1 MAGDQV
7 QLTDPKG
14 RMHQI
19 VLQAGGTF
27 HTHRG
32 ALRHDDLIG
41 APEGSVVIAAG
52 GTAYVALRPL
62 LADYTLAMKRGAAII
77 YPKDAAHIL
86 AYADIFPGARV
97 LEAGAGSGALSAWML
112 RAIGPEGRLVSFERR
127 PDFAEIARANV
138 TRYFGA
144 APSWWTLVTAD
155 LSAKAAVDLIRNGPS
170 LRSTH
175 PALLRAAE
183 TVSEPLR
190 AVTVPEPLRAAE
202 AAAEPSARAG
212 ASAGPV
218 EGAMFDRVI
227 LDMLSPWDCV
237 ADVATALIPGGLLCC
252 YVATTTQLSRVTEE
266 IRLHG
271 GFFEPAAWETLMR
284 GWHLDGLAVRPEHR
298 MIGHTAFL
306 VTARRLADGVSAP
319 PRRRRPSKG
328 AHADDS
334 VAVLASGADLQPGL
348 AAGGLPVPAEAPVP
362 PDSWEASL

>member
-1 MAGDQV
+1 VAGDQV

-19 VLQAGGTF
+19 VLQPGGTF

-32 ALRHDDLIG
+32 SLSHDDLIG
-41 APEGSVVIAAG
+41 SPEGSVVIAAG
-52 GTAYVALRPL
+52 GTGYVALRPL

-77 YPKDAAHIL
+77 YPKDAASIL

-112 RAIGPEGRLVSFERR
+112 RAIGPAGLLVSFERR

-144 APSWWTLVTAD
+144 EPAWWTLVAAD
-155 LSAKAAVDLIRNGPS
+155 LSAKAAVELIHNGPS
-170 LRSTH
+170 LRATH
-175 PALLRAAE
+175 PTL
-183 TVSEPLR
+183 
-190 AVTVPEPLRAAE
+190 LRAAE
-202 AAAEPSARAG
+202 AAAGPSQAQAPADPAG
-212 ASAGPV
+212 DS
-218 EGAMFDRVI
+218 MFDRVI

-237 ADVATALIPGGLLCC
+237 ADVANALIPGGLLCC

-328 AHADDS
+328 AHAEDS
-334 VAVLASGADLQPGL
+334 PGYPGSGTEPQAGVPEEG
-348 AAGGLPVPAEAPVP
+348 AATPSAG
-362 PDSWEASL
+362 PDS